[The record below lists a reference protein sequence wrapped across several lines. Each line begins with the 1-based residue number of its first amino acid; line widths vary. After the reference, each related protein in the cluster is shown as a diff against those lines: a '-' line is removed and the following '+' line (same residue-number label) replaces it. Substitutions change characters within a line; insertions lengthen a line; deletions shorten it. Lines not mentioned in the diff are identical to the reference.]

1 MFKKLV
7 ALLLKL
13 RHLAMPMDMDLNGKA
28 PKANSLEEANK
39 IIKALWDVI
48 QKLTEKQKTNSKNS
62 SLPSSKDRLSKNKSN
77 IKRNEE
83 RRKNP
88 KKKGGQPGHKK
99 YERILLP
106 LDKINNVVSCCPDNI
121 CACGGKVIL
130 NAENYRRHQQY
141 EFPIIRPVVTEYQ
154 IYAGNCNQCH
164 KKQEGLLPHGIS
176 FSMLGPRAT
185 AMTANL
191 SGTYRISK
199 KNIVNIYRDI
209 FDFNLSVG
217 MVCKAEKTVSRA
229 IAAPVM
235 QAKYFVRSANQV
247 GVNADETGFKEKGKS
262 MWAWIAVSCLVAVF
276 IIRGGRCKKIAK
288 ALLGKNF
295 KGILCSDRYSAYQW
309 VPNTSRQI
317 CWAHL
322 DRDFRKISER
332 TGSSNIIGVEL
343 LLQTNNLFHFWHQ
356 FKDGYIDRATLKKKT
371 KPIRIFIE
379 GLLRQGRRSKN
390 NKTSGTCRN
399 ILSYGPALWR
409 FLETDGIEPTNNLA
423 ERLIRTIAIWRKTS
437 FGTQSKSGS
446 LYMERIMTVVAT
458 CKLQG
463 KNILDYLTCAVKSYI
478 EKSAFPSLLPQQNT
492 VSNNITLAV
501 AA

>member
-1 MFKKLV
+1 
-7 ALLLKL
+7 
-13 RHLAMPMDMDLNGKA
+13 MDMDIKGKA

-39 IIKALWDVI
+39 IIKALWDII
-48 QKLTEKQKTNSKNS
+48 QQLDEKLKISSKNS
-62 SLPSSKDRLSKNKSN
+62 SLSPSKDRRSKHKSN
-77 IKRNEE
+77 IKRTEE
-83 RRKNP
+83 RKKNP
-88 KKKGGQPGHKK
+88 KKRGGQPGHKK
-99 YERILLP
+99 HERQLLP
-106 LDKINNVVSCCPDNI
+106 LDKVDHVISCCPDDR
-121 CACGGKVIL
+121 CACGGQLIL
-130 NAENYRRHQQY
+130 NSNYRRHQQY

-154 IYAGNCNQCH
+154 IYSGSCIQCNQT
-164 KKQEGLLPHGIS
+164 QAGSLPDGVS
-176 FSMLGPRAT
+176 FSLLGARAT
-185 AMTANL
+185 AMTAHL

-199 KNIVNIYRDI
+199 KNIVSIYRDI
-209 FDFNLSVG
+209 FDFNISVG
-217 MVCKAEKTVSRA
+217 MVCKAEKTVSHA

-247 GVNADETGFKEKGKS
+247 GVNADETGFKEKGKN

-332 TGSSNIIGVEL
+332 TGSSGIIGVEL

-371 KPIRIFIE
+371 KSIRIFIE

-463 KNILDYLTCAVKSYI
+463 RNILNYLTSAVKSHL
-478 EKSAFPSLLPQQNT
+478 EKSTFPSLLPKNSIAT
-492 VSNNITLAV
+492 TNITLAV

>member
-1 MFKKLV
+1 MDID
-7 ALLLKL
+7 LK
-13 RHLAMPMDMDLNGKA
+13 GKA

-39 IIKALWDVI
+39 IITALWDLI
-48 QKLTEKQKTNSKNS
+48 QQLNEKLKINSKNS
-62 SLPSSKDRLSKNKSN
+62 SLSPSKDRSSKNKSN
-77 IKRNEE
+77 IKRNEQ

-88 KKKGGQPGHKK
+88 KKRGGQLGHKK
-99 YERILLP
+99 HERILLP
-106 LDKINNVVSCCPDNI
+106 LDKVNYIVPCCPDSA
-121 CACGGKVIL
+121 CACGGQVIL
-130 NAENYRRHQQY
+130 NTGIYRRHQQH
-141 EFPIIRPVVTEYQ
+141 EFPITRPIVTEYQ
-154 IYAGNCNQCH
+154 IYSGSCNQCNQ
-164 KKQEGLLPHGIS
+164 KQIGALPTGIS
-176 FSMLGPRAT
+176 WSMLGSRAT

-199 KNIVNIYRDI
+199 QNIVNIYRDI

-229 IAAPVM
+229 IAAPII
-235 QAKYFVRSANQV
+235 QAKNFVRSADQV
-247 GVNADETGFKEKGKS
+247 GVNSDETGFKEKGKK

-276 IIRGGRCKKIAK
+276 MIRNGRNKKVAK
-288 ALLGKNF
+288 ELLGKNF

-309 VPNTSRQI
+309 VPHENRQI

-322 DRDFRKISER
+322 ERDFRKISER
-332 TGSSNIIGVEL
+332 IGSSNLIGADL
-343 LLQTNNLFHFWHQ
+343 LVQTNNLFHFWHL
-356 FKDGYIDRATLKKKT
+356 FKDGPIDQETLKKKT
-371 KPIRIFIE
+371 KPIKIFIE
-379 GLLRQGRRSKN
+379 GLLRQGIRSKN
-390 NKTSGTCRN
+390 KKTSGTCRN

-463 KNILDYLTCAVKSYI
+463 RNILDYLTCAVKNHI
-478 EKSAFPSLLPQQNT
+478 KKSAFPSLLPKNPIS
-492 VSNNITLAV
+492 SNAALAV

>member
-1 MFKKLV
+1 
-7 ALLLKL
+7 
-13 RHLAMPMDMDLNGKA
+13 MDMDLKGKT

-39 IIKALWDVI
+39 IIKVLWDVI
-48 QKLTEKQKTNSKNS
+48 QQLNEKLKTNSKNS
-62 SLPSSKDRLSKNKSN
+62 SLSPSKDRSSKNKSN
-77 IKRNEE
+77 IKRNEQ

-88 KKKGGQPGHKK
+88 KKPGGQLGHKK
-99 YERILLP
+99 HERILLP
-106 LDKINNVVSCCPDNI
+106 LDKVNHVVLCYPDGT
-121 CACGGKVIL
+121 CACGGSVIL
-130 NAENYRRHQQY
+130 NAEYRRHQQY
-141 EFPIIRPVVTEYQ
+141 EFPIIRPIVTEYQ
-154 IYAGNCNQCH
+154 IYSGTCNQCSQ
-164 KKQEGLLPHGIS
+164 KQIGVLPTGVS
-176 FSMLGPRAT
+176 WSMLGSRAT

-191 SGTYRISK
+191 SGTYRVSK
-199 KNIVNIYRDI
+199 QNIVNLYRDI

-229 IAAPVM
+229 IAAPVI
-235 QAKYFVRSANQV
+235 QAKNFVRSTDQV
-247 GVNADETGFKEKGKS
+247 GVNSDETGFKEKGKR

-276 IIRGGRCKKIAK
+276 MIRSGRNKKMAK
-288 ALLGKNF
+288 ELLWKNF

-309 VPNTSRQI
+309 VPNENRQI

-322 DRDFRKISER
+322 ERDFRKISER
-332 TGSSNIIGVEL
+332 AGSSSMIGTDL
-343 LLQTNNLFHFWHQ
+343 LVQANNLFHFWHL
-356 FKDGYIDRATLKKKT
+356 FKDAHINRETLKKKT

-379 GLLRQGRRSKN
+379 GLLRQGKRSKN
-390 NKTSGTCRN
+390 KKTSGTCRI

-463 KNILDYLTCAVKSYI
+463 RNTLDYLTCAVKSYI
-478 EKSAFPSLLPQQNT
+478 EKSAFPSLLPKNPISSNT
-492 VSNNITLAV
+492 TLAV